1 MFKWLYESFK
11 YYANFLNF
19 FYYKKSYINRL
30 NKQKK
35 IQQLDLDSLKKLE
48 KEKIIQDKQQE
59 TKKLKLEKEKI
70 NLQKKK
76 TIFISNLKTEM
87 DKQLN
92 ITIENWI
99 DNFGIYSYKCVD
111 GLQANIKISDPLL
124 STEKISYR
132 PSDIK
137 VDDYLFDSYNNYNER
152 NKLRHNLFNFEIKS
166 NDAVLSNM
174 FKKLPYLINDSD
186 KKKANY
192 TEVLNVFKN
201 ILILKTKINI

>member
-35 IQQLDLDSLKKLE
+35 IQQLDLDSLNKLE

-76 TIFISNLKTEM
+76 TIFISNSK
-87 DKQLN
+87 
-92 ITIENWI
+92 I
-99 DNFGIYSYKCVD
+99 
-111 GLQANIKISDPLL
+111 GLIILVY
-124 STEKISYR
+124 I
-132 PSDIK
+132 
-137 VDDYLFDSYNNYNER
+137 
-152 NKLRHNLFNFEIKS
+152 
-166 NDAVLSNM
+166 
-174 FKKLPYLINDSD
+174 LIN
-186 KKKANY
+186 
-192 TEVLNVFKN
+192 V
-201 ILILKTKINI
+201 